1 MLINLWTGSKPTKRT
16 VEMLAWYFAGVASE
30 DEMMRH
36 IAGLQ
41 KKTCTRRGEI

>member
-1 MLINLWTGSKPTKRT
+1 ML
-16 VEMLAWYFAGVASE
+16 VWYFAGVASE

-41 KKTCTRRGEI
+41 KKT

>member
-1 MLINLWTGSKPTKRT
+1 
-16 VEMLAWYFAGVASE
+16 MLAWYFAGVASE

-41 KKTCTRRGEI
+41 KTKA